1 MVDIT
6 HDWDDEDYVKSL
18 NDGYNRYCKACYG
31 DFDLHPSQKAE
42 TKQAFLSGIHW
53 LATRE
58 SYCPDDLESALRKIL
73 GEHNP
78 FIKQAA
84 NEQSNPRTTVSS
96 DNRGVSAADDDR
108 QPGRDSLAASE

>member
-6 HDWDDEDYVKSL
+6 HDWDEEDYVKSL
-18 NDGYNRYCKACYG
+18 NDGYEEYRKACYG
-31 DFDLHPSQKAE
+31 VCDLPPAQIRE

-58 SYCPDDLESALRKIL
+58 SYCPDDLETALRKIL

-78 FIKQAA
+78 FIKL
-84 NEQSNPRTTVSS
+84 S
-96 DNRGVSAADDDR
+96 
-108 QPGRDSLAASE
+108 